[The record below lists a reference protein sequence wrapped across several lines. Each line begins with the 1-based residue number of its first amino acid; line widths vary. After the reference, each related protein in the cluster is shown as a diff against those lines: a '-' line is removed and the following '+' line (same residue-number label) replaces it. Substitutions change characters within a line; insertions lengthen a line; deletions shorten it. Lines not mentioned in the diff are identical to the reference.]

1 MSEKEIRSSIADAA
15 EAYNTQLE
23 VTTSASPLS
32 HAERARKEEAFLAMY
47 MEQASKISS
56 EFPDHNAMLKHIY
69 VQAGFS
75 KNDNGLLYHAKK
87 LLERLW
93 PKVEEQVKHRLSG
106 GAVVATEVLINLCK
120 NARQEA
126 VRLKAA
132 TELLNKGGF
141 AETHKL
147 QISETD
153 SMSDADLQKQIQSLM
168 AENGLRVVSA

>member
-1 MSEKEIRSSIADAA
+1 MLEKEIRNNIADTA
-15 EAYNTQLE
+15 EEYNRA
-23 VTTSASPLS
+23 VVSPYTP
-32 HAERARKEEAFLAMY
+32 AEKARKEEAFVALY
-47 MEQASKISS
+47 MEHASKLNS
-56 EFPDHNAMLKHIY
+56 EFPDYNTMLKHCY

-75 KNDNGLLYHAKK
+75 KNDNGLVYHAKK
-87 LLERLW
+87 LLERVW
-93 PKVEEQVKHRLSG
+93 PRIEDQVKKRLSG
-106 GAVVATEVLINLCK
+106 GAVIATEVLINLCK

-147 QISETD
+147 QISETE